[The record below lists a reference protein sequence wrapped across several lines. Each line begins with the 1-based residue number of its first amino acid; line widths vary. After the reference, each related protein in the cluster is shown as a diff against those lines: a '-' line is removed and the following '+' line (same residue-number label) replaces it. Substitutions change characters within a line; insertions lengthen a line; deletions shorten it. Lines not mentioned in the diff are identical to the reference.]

1 MRHADIT
8 MVRIYLTETEK
19 SLKPLLARLHDE
31 EKVRGVTVFR
41 GVSGFGRSGRLHSSS
56 LLDLSMD
63 LPVVV
68 EFFDTPGTVAR
79 ILTHLKDILPAGHV
93 VSWPARVNET

>member
-1 MRHADIT
+1 
-8 MVRIYLTETEK
+8 
-19 SLKPLLARLHDE
+19 
-31 EKVRGVTVFR
+31 
-41 GVSGFGRSGRLHSSS
+41 
-56 LLDLSMD
+56 MD

-79 ILTHLKDILPAGHV
+79 ILMHLKDILPAGHV